1 MGVAWGW
8 GKKEE
13 PPPLF
18 FFFESSKLSLS
29 ESKVKQLV
37 CVLLLFGM
45 KNYAKH
51 NRLSVSQTKLKITTA
66 LQQDQGG
73 MGS

>member
-1 MGVAWGW
+1 MD
-8 GKKEE
+8 EE
-13 PPPLF
+13 LQNAF